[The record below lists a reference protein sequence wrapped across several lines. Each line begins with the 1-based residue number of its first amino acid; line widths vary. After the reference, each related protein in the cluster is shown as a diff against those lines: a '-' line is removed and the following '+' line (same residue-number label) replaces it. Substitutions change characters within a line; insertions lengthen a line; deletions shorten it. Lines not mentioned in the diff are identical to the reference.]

1 MKKVDQI
8 LGLIKAEINEVGVLT
23 KEEVESIISDYNLDN
38 ESYDEL
44 KELIDN
50 SISSII
56 YKDNEISEEQIN
68 RIFFNEYKYVEDIIE
83 RYDENNYRRIRNG
96 KSPIYILVDLI
107 KDNGVHYSFVKNY
120 GLIDE
125 EDFDW
130 L

>member
-1 MKKVDQI
+1 MRKVDQI

-50 SISSII
+50 SISSIT
-56 YKDNEISEEQIN
+56 YKDDEISEEQIN

-130 L
+130 F